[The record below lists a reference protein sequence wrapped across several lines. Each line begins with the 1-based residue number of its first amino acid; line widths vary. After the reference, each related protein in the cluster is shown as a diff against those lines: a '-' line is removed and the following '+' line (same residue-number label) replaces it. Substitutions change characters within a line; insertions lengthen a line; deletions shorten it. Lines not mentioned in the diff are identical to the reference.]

1 MSTSARTAVK
11 EQDMTVNRERK
22 MIEVEYT
29 SIDFEYNTLDE
40 AIERLQKY
48 RAELGGDAW
57 FAIHYQRY
65 NDGTYLALMTKRPET
80 DAEMAQRIE
89 IEEYAA
95 AKTEDAERKE
105 FERLTKKFSK
115 T

>member
-1 MSTSARTAVK
+1 
-11 EQDMTVNRERK
+11 MTVNRERK

-57 FAIHYQRY
+57 FIIRQHAYSD
-65 NDGTYLALMTKRPET
+65 NAYLALMTTRPET
-80 DAEMAQRIE
+80 DAEMAKRIAG
-89 IEEYAA
+89 EELQTALR
-95 AKTEDAERKE
+95 EQQERE
-105 FERLTKKFSK
+105 TFERLAKKFGK
-115 T
+115 A

>member
-1 MSTSARTAVK
+1 MVASTSTSARTAVK
-11 EQDMTVNRERK
+11 EQNMTVNRERK
-22 MIEVEYT
+22 MTEVKYAY
-29 SIDFEYNTLDE
+29 IDFEYNTIDE

-57 FAIHYQRY
+57 FTISSD
-65 NDGTYLALMTKRPET
+65 NTCLALMTKRPET
-80 DAEMAQRIE
+80 DAEMAKRIAQ
-89 IEEYAA
+89 EEYYAA
-95 AKTEDAERKE
+95 NIEDAERKE